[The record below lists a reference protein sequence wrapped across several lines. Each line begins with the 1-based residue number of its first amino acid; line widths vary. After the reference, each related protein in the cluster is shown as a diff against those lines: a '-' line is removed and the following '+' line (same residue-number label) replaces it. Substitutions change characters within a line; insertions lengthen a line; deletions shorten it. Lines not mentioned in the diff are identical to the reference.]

1 MTTFEDLGLCDEL
14 LDTVEDEGYTEPT
27 PVQAQTIPAALD
39 GRDVLGVAQTGTGK
53 TAAFTLP
60 ILHHLSAERIKGW
73 RPIRALILS
82 PTRELAAQ
90 IGDRIKVYGGAL
102 GLRHKVIFGG
112 VGQRPQ
118 VDALRRGVDI
128 LVATPGRLLDLEEQ
142 GHVDF
147 RDVEHFVLDE
157 ADRMLDMG
165 FVHDIKRVIRMMPHK
180 RQNLLF
186 SATMP
191 SAVDDIVAEMLHNP
205 VTVDVSPEEVT
216 TDRIQQHVFFVKKA
230 DKRRLLIQLVHEEG
244 IRRAIVFTR
253 TKHGANRLA
262 GQLGKEDI
270 DAEAIHGNKS
280 QTARTKALKDFK
292 QGRVDVLVAT
302 DIASRGI
309 DVDDIS
315 HVFNYDL
322 PNEPEVYVHRIGR
335 TARAG
340 REGVAYSFCD
350 DSESGYLVGIQR
362 LLGEDIPVIED
373 HEFHFPAAV
382 PKPGQKPS
390 RGKPFSGKKGGGRG
404 GGQRRNSF
412 SDRGNDR
419 GRGGGGY
426 RGGGGGY
433 RGGGGQRGG
442 GDRGGGGGHRGGGGY
457 RGGGGQRGGG
467 QGDRRGGGDHR
478 GGGGGQRG
486 GGGYRGGGG
495 RGGGGYRGGGGQ
507 RGGGGRGGGGYR
519 GGGGQRGGGGRGGG
533 GGQRSAGQ
541 RGGGGR
547 KGRSN
552 NSKQRRQ

>member
-90 IGDRIKVYGGAL
+90 IGDRIKVYGAAL

-191 SAVDDIVAEMLHNP
+191 AAVDDIVAEMLHNP

-315 HVFNYDL
+315 HVFNFDL

-362 LLGEDIPVIED
+362 LLGEDIPVVED

-390 RGKPFSGKKGGGRG
+390 RGKPFGGKKGGGRG
-404 GGQRRNSF
+404 GSQRRNSF

-419 GRGGGGY
+419 GRGGGGS

-442 GDRGGGGGHRGGGGY
+442 GQGNRRGGGGGYRGGDGGERSGGQGDRRGGGGGY

-467 QGDRRGGGDHR
+467 RGGGGGYR

-486 GGGYRGGGG
+486 GGG
-495 RGGGGYRGGGGQ
+495 
-507 RGGGGRGGGGYR
+507 R

>member
-1 MTTFEDLGLCDEL
+1 MTTFADLGLCDEL
-14 LDTVEDEGYTEPT
+14 LEAVEAEGYTVPT
-27 PVQAQTIPAALD
+27 PVQAQTIPALLE

-60 ILHHLSAERIKGW
+60 ILHHLSAEHIKGW

-90 IGDRIKVYGGAL
+90 IGDRIKAYGSAL
-102 GLRHKVIFGG
+102 GLRYRVIFGG

-142 GHVDF
+142 GHIDF

-165 FVHDIKRVIRMMPHK
+165 FVHDVKRIIRLMPEK

-191 SAVDDIVAEMLHNP
+191 EAVNDLVENMLDDP

-216 TDRIQQHVFFVKKA
+216 TDRIRQQVFFLKKA
-230 DKRRLLIQLVHEEG
+230 DKRRMLIQLIIEED

-253 TKHGANRLA
+253 TKHGANRLV
-262 GQLGKEDI
+262 GQLEAADI
-270 DAEAIHGNKS
+270 PADAIHGNKS
-280 QTARTKALKDFK
+280 QTARTNALRAFK
-292 QGRVDVLVAT
+292 RGNVDVLVAT

-309 DVDDIS
+309 DVEDIT

-322 PNEPEVYVHRIGR
+322 PNESEVYIHRIGR

-362 LLGEDIPVIED
+362 LLGEDIPTVENHD
-373 HEFHFPAAV
+373 FYFPEAV
-382 PKPGQKPS
+382 PKPGQKPT
-390 RGKPFSGKKGGGRG
+390 RGHQKGGYKGGGK
-404 GGQRRNSF
+404 
-412 SDRGNDR
+412 
-419 GRGGGGY
+419 RGGGGY
-426 RGGGGGY
+426 RGGGNRGGGGGYRGGGNRGGGGGY
-433 RGGGGQRGG
+433 RGGGGGN
-442 GDRGGGGGHRGGGGY
+442 RGGGGGGNRGGGGGGGNRGGGGGY
-457 RGGGGQRGGG
+457 RGGGGGNRGGG
-467 QGDRRGGGDHR
+467 
-478 GGGGGQRG
+478 
-486 GGGYRGGGG
+486 
-495 RGGGGYRGGGGQ
+495 
-507 RGGGGRGGGGYR
+507 
-519 GGGGQRGGGGRGGG
+519 GGG
-533 GGQRSAGQ
+533 GGQRSGGQ

-552 NSKQRRQ
+552 NSRHRRQ

>member
-90 IGDRIKVYGGAL
+90 IGDRIKVYGAAL

-118 VDALRRGVDI
+118 VDALRRGIDI

-191 SAVDDIVAEMLHNP
+191 AAVDDIVAEMLHNP

-315 HVFNYDL
+315 HVFNFDL

-362 LLGEDIPVIED
+362 LLGEDIPVVED

-390 RGKPFSGKKGGGRG
+390 RGKPFGGKKGGGRG

-419 GRGGGGY
+419 GRGGGGS

-442 GDRGGGGGHRGGGGY
+442 GQGNRRGGGGGYRGGDGGERSGGQGDRRGGGGGY

-467 QGDRRGGGDHR
+467 RG
-478 GGGGGQRG
+478 G
-486 GGGYRGGGG
+486 GGGYRG
-495 RGGGGYRGGGGQ
+495 GGGGQ

-519 GGGGQRGGGGRGGG
+519 GG

>member
-60 ILHHLSAERIKGW
+60 ILHHLSGERIKGW

-142 GHVDF
+142 GHIDF

-191 SAVDDIVAEMLHNP
+191 SAVDDIVAEMLDNP

-216 TDRIQQHVFFVKKA
+216 TDRIQQQVFFVKKA

-362 LLGEDIPVIED
+362 LLGEDIPVMED

-390 RGKPFSGKKGGGRG
+390 RGKPFGGKKGGGRG

-442 GDRGGGGGHRGGGGY
+442 GQGDRRGGGYRGGGGQRSGGDRGGGGGY

-467 QGDRRGGGDHR
+467 QGDRRGGG
-478 GGGGGQRG
+478 
-486 GGGYRGGGG
+486 
-495 RGGGGYRGGGGQ
+495 GGYRGGGGQ
-507 RGGGGRGGGGYR
+507 RGGG
-519 GGGGQRGGGGRGGG
+519 RGGG
-533 GGQRSAGQ
+533 GGQSSAGQ

>member
-1 MTTFEDLGLCDEL
+1 MTTFADLGLCDEL
-14 LDTVEDEGYTEPT
+14 LDAVEAEGYTEPT
-27 PVQAQTIPAALD
+27 PVQAQTIPAALE

-60 ILHHLSAERIKGW
+60 ILNHLSEEQIQGW

-102 GLRHKVIFGG
+102 GLRYKVIFGG

-128 LVATPGRLLDLEEQ
+128 LVATPGRLLDLEGQ
-142 GHVDF
+142 GHIDF

-165 FVHDIKRVIRMMPHK
+165 FVHDIKRVIRMMPQK

-191 SAVDDIVAEMLHNP
+191 DAVNDIVANMLHNP
-205 VTVDVSPEEVT
+205 LTVDVSPEEVT
-216 TDRIQQHVFFVKKA
+216 TDRIQQQVFFIKKA
-230 DKRRLLIQLVHEEG
+230 DKRRMLIQLVHEEG

-253 TKHGANRLA
+253 TKHGANRLV
-262 GQLGKEDI
+262 GQLEDANI

-280 QTARTKALKDFK
+280 QTARTKALRDFK
-292 QGRVDVLVAT
+292 QGRLDVLVAT

-350 DSESGYLVGIQR
+350 DTESGYLVGIQN
-362 LLGEDIPVIED
+362 LLGEDIPVNED
-373 HEFHFPAAV
+373 HQYHFQNAV
-382 PKPGQKPS
+382 PQPGQKPGRVKS
-390 RGKPFSGKKGGGRG
+390 FGSKKGGGYRG
-404 GGQRRNSF
+404 GGQRRNGF
-412 SDRGNDR
+412 SDRGGDR
-419 GRGGGGY
+419 RGGGGGY
-426 RGGGGGY
+426 RGGGQRGGGGGYRGGGGQRDDDQGDRRGGGGGYRGGGGGGGYRGGGGGQRGGGGGGY

-442 GDRGGGGGHRGGGGY
+442 GGGGGGY

-467 QGDRRGGGDHR
+467 Q
-478 GGGGGQRG
+478 
-486 GGGYRGGGG
+486 
-495 RGGGGYRGGGGQ
+495 
-507 RGGGGRGGGGYR
+507 
-519 GGGGQRGGGGRGGG
+519 
-533 GGQRSAGQ
+533 RSGGQ

-552 NSKQRRQ
+552 NSKHRN

>member
-1 MTTFEDLGLCDEL
+1 MTTFADLGLCDEL
-14 LDTVEDEGYTEPT
+14 LDAVEEEGYTEPT

-102 GLRHKVIFGG
+102 GLRYKVIFGG

-142 GHVDF
+142 GHIDF

-191 SAVDDIVAEMLHNP
+191 DAVNDIVANMLHNP
-205 VTVDVSPEEVT
+205 LTVDVSPEEVT
-216 TDRIQQHVFFVKKA
+216 TDRIQQQVFFIKKA
-230 DKRRLLIQLVHEEG
+230 DKRRMLIQLVHEED

-262 GQLGKEDI
+262 GQLEKADI

-280 QTARTKALKDFK
+280 QTARTKALRDFK

-309 DVDDIS
+309 DVDDIT
-315 HVFNYDL
+315 HVFNFDL
-322 PNEPEVYVHRIGR
+322 PNEPEVYIHRIGR

-350 DSESGYLVGIQR
+350 DTESGYLVGIQN
-362 LLGEDIPVIED
+362 LLGEDIPVNED
-373 HEFHFPAAV
+373 HEFHFPNAV
-382 PKPGQKPS
+382 PQPGQKPGRVKS
-390 RGKPFSGKKGGGRG
+390 FNSKKGGGRRGGGGHRKNGFSDRGGDRRGGGGGYRGGG
-404 GGQRRNSF
+404 GGQRGDGQG
-412 SDRGNDR
+412 DR
-419 GRGGGGY
+419 

-433 RGGGGQRGG
+433 RGGGGQR
-442 GDRGGGGGHRGGGGY
+442 
-457 RGGGGQRGGG
+457 
-467 QGDRRGGGDHR
+467 
-478 GGGGGQRG
+478 
-486 GGGYRGGGG
+486 
-495 RGGGGYRGGGGQ
+495 
-507 RGGGGRGGGGYR
+507 
-519 GGGGQRGGGGRGGG
+519 G

-552 NSKQRRQ
+552 NSKHRN